1 MTAPIVKLSQLAA
14 ATALTGAETVP
25 VVQGGVTKRTTSA
38 DLIPIPVEK
47 FTFDTTV
54 EDPPAFGEMAW
65 NSEDMTVDVG
75 LSGGVVLQLGQE
87 TLMKVKA
94 DEALASGQLI
104 MATGADGNSGRIRAA
119 KANGT
124 GSVNAIFVIGIAT
137 QAIAANALGFVT
149 TFGILKGINTTGAA
163 VSETWANGDVL
174 YPHPT
179 IPGALTKGTH
189 VLDLPIAIVLF
200 AGNNGSIF
208 VRR

>member
-25 VVQGGVTKRTTSA
+25 VVQGGITKRTTSA
-38 DLIPIPVEK
+38 DLIPVPVQK
-47 FTFDTTV
+47 FVFDTTV

-65 NSEDMTVDVG
+65 NAEDMTVDVG

-94 DEALASGQLI
+94 DETLAAGQLI

-124 GSVNAIFVIGIAT
+124 GSVSAIFVIGIAT
-137 QAIAANALGFVT
+137 QAIATNAQGFVT
-149 TFGILKGINTTGAA
+149 TFGVLRGINTTGAA

>member
-14 ATALTGAETVP
+14 ATALTGAEAVP

-38 DLIPIPVEK
+38 ALIPIPVEK
-47 FTFDTTV
+47 FVFNTANNTT
-54 EDPPAFGEMAW
+54 PAFGEMAW

-94 DEALASGQLI
+94 DETLAAGQLI

-137 QAIAANALGFVT
+137 QAIATNAQGFVT
-149 TFGILKGINTTGAA
+149 AFGVIKGINTTGAA
-163 VSETWANGDVL
+163 VGQTWANGDVL

-179 IPGALTKGTH
+179 IPGALTKGTP
-189 VLDLPIAIVLF
+189 VLNLPIAIVLF

>member
-1 MTAPIVKLSQLAA
+1 
-14 ATALTGAETVP
+14 
-25 VVQGGVTKRTTSA
+25 
-38 DLIPIPVEK
+38 
-47 FTFDTTV
+47 
-54 EDPPAFGEMAW
+54 
-65 NSEDMTVDVG
+65 
-75 LSGGVVLQLGQE
+75 
-87 TLMKVKA
+87 
-94 DEALASGQLI
+94 

-124 GSVNAIFVIGIAT
+124 GSVSAIFVIGIAT
-137 QAIAANALGFVT
+137 QAIATNAQGFVT

-179 IPGALTKGTH
+179 IPGALTKGTP
-189 VLDLPIAIVLF
+189 VLNLPIAIVLF

>member
-25 VVQGGVTKRTTSA
+25 VVQGGITKRTTSA
-38 DLIPIPVEK
+38 DLIPIPVQK
-47 FTFDTTV
+47 FVFDTTV

-65 NSEDMTVDVG
+65 NAEDMTVDVG

-94 DEALASGQLI
+94 DETLAAGQLI

-137 QAIAANALGFVT
+137 QAIANNAQGFVT
-149 TFGILKGINTTGAA
+149 TFGVLRGINTTGAA